1 MAGIEGGPGK
11 SQAEPLALALGW
23 SWRVG
28 EVACAR
34 EFGTTNNNTT
44 IRALGTQ
51 LDGMVGERGQ
61 RGLSVLGGTVF

>member
-1 MAGIEGGPGK
+1 MAEIEGDPGK

-23 SWRVG
+23 GWRVG
-28 EVACAR
+28 EVACAS

-51 LDGMVGERGQ
+51 LDGMVGECGQ
-61 RGLSVLGGTVF
+61 CGLSVLGGTVF